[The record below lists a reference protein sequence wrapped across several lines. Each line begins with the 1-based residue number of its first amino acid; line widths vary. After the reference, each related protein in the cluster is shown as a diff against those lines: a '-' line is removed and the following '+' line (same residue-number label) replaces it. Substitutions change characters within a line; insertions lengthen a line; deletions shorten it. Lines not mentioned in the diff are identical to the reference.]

1 MKKNIISILALVL
14 ALVSLGMSVLG
25 MNREETDYSGQIAA
39 LEQENQQLRAQL
51 QQLTARL
58 DEQEA
63 TSAAGGLA
71 SWTMDITPWED
82 STGADILLTA
92 VPESYHEA
100 LTARLVVQKE
110 GVEILSAPCEWDG
123 TSFTVTAP
131 LSAADG
137 YGYYL
142 VMELGNDQ
150 QTYPLTNPNNP
161 VLDIPVYLASSLT
174 TYCNLIVDG
183 WAETD
188 EGITLNAAYIHV
200 QLPRLSAEVS
210 ATVESARL
218 VLTHN
223 GAEVHD
229 IPLTL
234 QPGETADSHELALT
248 GITLPLPET
257 AADDLLELQLEV
269 KLSGGSLLTASG
281 ITWFR
286 NGDALDA
293 VVG

>member
-14 ALVSLGMSVLG
+14 ALASLGVSVLG
-25 MNREETDYSGQIAA
+25 LNRGQTDYSAQIAA
-39 LEQENQQLRAQL
+39 LEQENLQL
-51 QQLTARL
+51 QAQIEQLTARL

-71 SWTMDITPWED
+71 NWTMDITPWED

-92 VPESYHEA
+92 IPENYHEA

-110 GVEILSAPCEWDG
+110 GIEILSAPCTWDG
-123 TSFTVTAP
+123 TAFTVTAP

-142 VMELGNDQ
+142 VMELGGDQ
-150 QTYPLTNPNNP
+150 QSYPLTTPNNP

-183 WAETD
+183 WEQTAD
-188 EGITLNAAYIHV
+188 GITLNAAYIQV
-200 QLPRLSAEVS
+200 QLPRLSADDS
-210 ATVESARL
+210 ASVESARL

-223 GAEVHD
+223 GTEVHD

-234 QPGETADSHELALT
+234 QPGETDDSCELALT

-257 AADDLLELQLEV
+257 AADDLLDLRLEV
-269 KLSGGSLLTASG
+269 KLSGGTLLTASG

-286 NGDALDA
+286 SGETLDA